1 MPIAKKFSDEYD
13 EGYKLLRQNP
23 DDYKAL
29 DKMESAKYWGAKF
42 KEKIREIEKMTEENE
57 AHGKQ
62 LAWLTNMYYNSPE
75 PDREKYSKWAGELRE
90 EHERELN
97 SISGNPDID
106 RFLEI
111 ALKEVG
117 TNCFALQLKENANLP
132 AMKSQLAQTQKEID
146 NVMNAIKQGIITPTT
161 KSTLEALE
169 AEKESLEIAIA
180 KEQIERPILS
190 KEQIKYWICK
200 FRFTNVDLE
209 EQKKRLI
216 DVFINAIYVYDDKV
230 LATFHYKDGE
240 ICATFD
246 EINEML
252 AQKENADNLNDYQ
265 RSPLNKF
272 GDPSAIR
279 TPDTLI
285 KSPTFYV
292 LCSIIWIYVLLN
304 RIALNP

>member
-117 TNCFALQLKENANLP
+117 T
-132 AMKSQLAQTQKEID
+132 KEIG
-146 NVMNAIKQGIITPTT
+146 NNST
-161 KSTLEALE
+161 KYGDWYYN
-169 AEKESLEIAIA
+169 
-180 KEQIERPILS
+180 R
-190 KEQIKYWICK
+190 
-200 FRFTNVDLE
+200 
-209 EQKKRLI
+209 
-216 DVFINAIYVYDDKV
+216 KV
-230 LATFHYKDGE
+230 SGAQYPW
-240 ICATFD
+240 CATFVSWCA
-246 EINEML
+246 NEAGML
-252 AQKENADNLNDYQ
+252 GNTIGKYEGCWQGIDYYKKSERYYTANSGYLPKAGDVFFHGTEHTGIILAYIPEEYIAYTIEGNADNEVKVLK
-265 RSPLNKF
+265 RPLSYFTSF
-272 GDPSAIR
+272 GSNGGTKQGKI
-279 TPDTLI
+279 
-285 KSPTFYV
+285 PTTV
-292 LCSIIWIYVLLN
+292 GETTGQTQ
-304 RIALNP
+304 